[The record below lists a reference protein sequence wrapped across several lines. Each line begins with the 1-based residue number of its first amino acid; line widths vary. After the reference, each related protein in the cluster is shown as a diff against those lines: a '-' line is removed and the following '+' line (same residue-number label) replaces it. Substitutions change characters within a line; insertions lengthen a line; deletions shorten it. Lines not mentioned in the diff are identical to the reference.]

1 MLPPKAKAC
10 SMLLHPNSRCDYFG
24 FRTHRIL
31 FAMHVGVDTMTSF
44 KS

>member
-1 MLPPKAKAC
+1 M
-10 SMLLHPNSRCDYFG
+10 SDMSQDINVIFFG